1 MRTKKPS
8 QKLPLWLSVQR
19 NRQIAIVAT
28 SFYSLSGFVHVYMPH
43 GLYVCG
49 DLKVD
54 FWKSIGIGMLNFEV
68 NTPLLENLC

>member
-1 MRTKKPS
+1 MRTKMPS

-28 SFYSLSGFVHVYMPH
+28 YFYRLSGIVHGYMPT
-43 GLYVCG
+43 GLCVYG
-49 DLKVD
+49 DLKAD
-54 FWKSIGIGMLNFEV
+54 FRKSIGIGMLNFEV